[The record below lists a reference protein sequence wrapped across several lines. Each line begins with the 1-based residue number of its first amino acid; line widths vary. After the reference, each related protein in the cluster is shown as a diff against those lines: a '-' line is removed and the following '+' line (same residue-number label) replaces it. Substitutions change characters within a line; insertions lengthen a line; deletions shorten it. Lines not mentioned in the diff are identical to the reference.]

1 MDSKTARKIQ
11 PTQRLAFKKPME
23 LSALC
28 ARSRN
33 EMLNISPAAKPC
45 MQYEQYMEHEQLDN
59 HYYLPKR
66 QIINNLKEES
76 WWPGGGR
83 AS

>member
-76 WWPGGGR
+76 
-83 AS
+83 